1 MVWYGIALGQVNQAW
16 RGWTKGLQYKHQSDG
31 CNVTHPVWQ
40 TECGLMGPDS
50 RLESTVAIVKKVMDA
65 GIYQTLGMVCMAL
78 TY

>member
-31 CNVTHPVWQ
+31 CNVIHPVWQ

-50 RLESTVAIVKKVMDA
+50 R
-65 GIYQTLGMVCMAL
+65 AL
-78 TY
+78 WQW